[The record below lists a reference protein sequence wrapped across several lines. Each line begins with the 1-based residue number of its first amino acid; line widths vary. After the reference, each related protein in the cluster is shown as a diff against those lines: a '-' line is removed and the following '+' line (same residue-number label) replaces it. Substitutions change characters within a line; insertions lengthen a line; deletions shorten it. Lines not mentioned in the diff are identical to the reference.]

1 MITSPRND
9 AKPERAEC
17 RSRKILAVPCLL
29 MLLLAF
35 RTRPLT
41 ADEIPKV
48 AGNPQ
53 SVSKTEN
60 VSVDMR
66 AAGVGRYVANRWGV
80 VKGRIANPNDQP
92 VSSMVV
98 VTPTSSNGVQ
108 FARQVQVP
116 ARTSFEAVWP
126 VHITSVSPSGGVDF
140 RYLFFPN
147 GEDDGVIRH
156 AKDDKEIPSFSGVS
170 QQNPLPLCGLI
181 SDADKPTERA
191 SVAHQILAVMRYA
204 SLRNT
209 SVVQVNPAE
218 ITPGN
223 ECLDAMDQLA
233 IADSQLTRFPQ
244 ACEAI
249 RLWVQG
255 GGRLMIMMDRSGPE
269 VLESL
274 LGDSLPLTLVGETTT
289 NKVTLEI
296 NADYPA
302 IQYPARSVIRQ
313 FDEPIRYLRVVPG
326 SGETIWTI
334 DGWPVALRTG
344 VGKGVVTVTTV
355 SSDVFIEHSQV
366 RSDGV
371 PSHTM
376 IASSRRMLES
386 FSALREAPIL
396 TSATA
401 ADAAAALIGYEI
413 PSKNLAMILLAIFPI
428 SLLVAGLF
436 LQRRA
441 LGERLVVVVPALAIL
456 AALPAAAVGF
466 RARSVA
472 PATIIETSLI
482 QSSPGF
488 TELPADGFA
497 TVFVPAP
504 RQLQASSRTSAK
516 LDVVAD
522 ATNADYR
529 RLIWKGLQDV
539 AWINLEQPAGLRTYP
554 MKATRKLQSPW
565 RALTTFDENGIRGT
579 LPSGEDLNPVDAMLA
594 GVNHE
599 NLALNLGDNGEFS
612 AGVADS
618 LVPGQFFRSAL
629 VQDEQK
635 FRAAL
640 MRSVFFNPSST
651 TAESFPTTAS
661 LVYWSTVNNSA
672 LDFADTEIRRQRSIL
687 VVQPLELLPPEAGKP
702 ITIPSPLL
710 QYRSVATIEGGVGS
724 VFSNMNRQW
733 LTQEVA
739 ATTLLEY
746 QLPKVCLPF
755 AVSSANLEIVI
766 RAGSRIVTLDSGERE
781 HLQQIAELRSPL
793 GSQTI
798 SIPPEVVQQTCL
810 SGKLYLQIR
819 VNDLDAEMKA
829 GDLSGEQDDTWQIER
844 VLLTLKGH
852 RQP

>member
-1 MITSPRND
+1 MITPLRND
-9 AKPERAEC
+9 VKPERAEY
-17 RSRKILAVPCLL
+17 RSRKILAVYCLL
-29 MLLLAF
+29 LLILAF

-48 AGNPQ
+48 AGNPPAVTQ
-53 SVSKTEN
+53 TEN
-60 VSVDMR
+60 VSVDMK

-80 VKGRIANPNDQP
+80 VKGKISNPNDHA

-98 VTPTSSNGVQ
+98 VTPESSNGLQ
-108 FARQVQVP
+108 FARQVEIP
-116 ARTSFEAVWP
+116 AKTSFEAVWP
-126 VHITSVSPSGGVDF
+126 VHITTVSSAGGVDF

-181 SDADKPTERA
+181 SEAVKPTDRA
-191 SVAHQILAVMRYA
+191 SVAHQLLAVMRYT

-209 SVVQVNPAE
+209 SVVQVNAAELTPAS
-218 ITPGN
+218 

-233 IADSQLTRFPQ
+233 IADSQLIKFPQ

-255 GGRLMIMMDRSGPE
+255 GGKLMIMMDRSGPE
-269 VLESL
+269 VVEAL
-274 LGDSLPLTLVGETTT
+274 LGDSLPLTLVGEATT
-289 NKVTLEI
+289 NKVLLEI
-296 NADYPA
+296 NADYPTN
-302 IQYPARSVIRQ
+302 QYPARSVIREY
-313 FDEPIRYLRVVPG
+313 DEPIRYLRVVPG
-326 SGETIWTI
+326 SGETMWTI
-334 DGWPVALRTG
+334 DGWPVAMRTA
-344 VGKGVVTVTTV
+344 VGKGVATILTV
-355 SSDVFIEHSQV
+355 SADVFIEPAQA

-386 FSALREAPIL
+386 FSTLREPPIL

-428 SLLVAGLF
+428 SLLVAGLL
-436 LQRRA
+436 LQRKA
-441 LGERLVVVVPALAIL
+441 LGERLVVVVPALAL
-456 AALPAAAVGF
+456 VATLPAAAVGF

-497 TVFVPAP
+497 TVYVPSP
-504 RQLQASSRTSAK
+504 RQLQASSDTGAK

-554 MKATRKLQSPW
+554 MKATRKLPSPW
-565 RALTTFDENGIRGT
+565 RALTTFDEQGIRGT
-579 LPSGEDLNPVDAMLA
+579 LPSGEDVIPVDAMLA

-629 VQDEQK
+629 VEDEQK
-635 FRAAL
+635 FRAAM
-640 MRSVFFNPSST
+640 MRSVFFDQSSSM
-651 TAESFPTTAS
+651 AESFPTTTS

-672 LDFADTEIRRQRSIL
+672 LDFADEGIRRQRSIL
-687 VVQPLELLPPEAGKP
+687 VIQPLELLPPEAGKP

-724 VFSNMNRQW
+724 VFSNMKRQW
-733 LTQEVA
+733 LPQEVA

-766 RAGSRIVTLDSGERE
+766 RAGSRIVTLESGERE
-781 HLQQIAELRSPL
+781 HLQKIAELRSPL

-798 SIPPEVVQQTCL
+798 LIPPEVVQQTCL

-829 GDLSGEQDDTWQIER
+829 GDLSGEQDDSWQIER